1 MSQLK
6 KLAGD
11 TAVYGLSSI
20 IGRMLNYLLVP
31 LYTSVFATGTY
42 GVITELYGYVAFFN
56 IVYTYGLETAFFR
69 FATRHGFS
77 EDKVYYN
84 AQSLIILSS
93 LLFSGILYFLS
104 PQIASLLD
112 YPDKA
117 HLIRWLG
124 LILGIDAIVAI
135 PYAKL
140 RLEKKAWT
148 FAFTK
153 IFNISLN
160 IFLNIFFIIICA
172 NIYRGEFLPELKSW
186 ISWFYNPDW
195 GVDYVILS
203 NLIANATL
211 IPIFWRLNRSFTFS
225 LDKQLLRAM
234 LVYAYPLL
242 FMGLAGVTNEMLSR
256 VLLKYWLPEGFYPGK
271 TSLQALGIFGACYKL
286 AIFMNLT
293 IQAFRYA
300 AEPFFFSSSDNKNS
314 PELFAKVMH
323 WFVIVCSFIL
333 IAVSINLDIIGLIFI
348 RGAEYREGLHIVPIL
363 LLAYLFL
370 GVYFN
375 LSIWFK
381 LSDQTH
387 YATRITVVG
396 AILTIGLNLILI
408 PVLGYTGS
416 ALATFG
422 CYFSMAV
429 ICYFI
434 GQRYY
439 YIPYKTFKDLS
450 YICGTALLTYAVMQV
465 KLDNQILATS
475 FHLMIVLVY
484 MGIVVFLERK
494 ELSFFSKLRKVK

>member
-1 MSQLK
+1 M
-6 KLAGD
+6 
-11 TAVYGLSSI
+11 YGLSSI
-20 IGRMLNYLLVP
+20 IGRMLNYFLVP

-42 GVITELYGYVAFFN
+42 GVITELYGYVAFFM
-56 IVYTYGLETAFFR
+56 VVFTYGLETAFFR
-69 FATRHGFS
+69 FATKPGFS

-93 LLFSGILYFLS
+93 LLFSGVLYFLS
-104 PQIASLLD
+104 PQIAGLIE

-160 IFLNIFFIIICA
+160 IFLNVFFIVFCA
-172 NIYRGEFLPELKSW
+172 QVFQGNFMPGLKPW
-186 ISWFYNPDW
+186 VEWFYNPDW

-203 NLIANATL
+203 NLIANAAL
-211 IPIFWRLNRSFTFS
+211 IPIFWWLNRSFTFS
-225 LDKQLLRAM
+225 LDKSLLRSM

-286 AIFMNLT
+286 AIFMNLS
-293 IQAFRYA
+293 IQAFKYA
-300 AEPFFFSSSDNKNS
+300 AEPFFFSSSEDKNS
-314 PELFAKVMH
+314 PQLFAKVMH
-323 WFVIVCSFIL
+323 WFVIVCCVIL
-333 IAVSINLDIIGLIFI
+333 LAVSVNLDILGTIFL
-348 RGAEYREGLHIVPIL
+348 RRASYREGLDIVPIL

-381 LSDQTH
+381 LSDKTH
-387 YATRITVVG
+387 YATIITVIG
-396 AILTIGLNLILI
+396 AIITVILNLVLI

-422 CYFSMAV
+422 CYFSMSV

-434 GQRYY
+434 GQRYF
-439 YIPYKTFKDLS
+439 YIPYRTIQDLG
-450 YICGTALLTYAVMQV
+450 YICGTMLITYAVLEV
-465 KLDNQILATS
+465 NINNQILATS
-475 FHLMIVLVY
+475 FHIAVILVY
-484 MGIVVFLERK
+484 LGMVAFLERK
-494 ELSFFSKLRKVK
+494 ELSSFSKIRKTK

>member
-20 IGRMLNYLLVP
+20 IGRMLNYFLVP
-31 LYTSVFATGTY
+31 LYTSVFETGTY

-56 IVYTYGLETAFFR
+56 VVYTYGLETAFFR
-69 FATRHGFS
+69 FATRHDFS
-77 EDKVYYN
+77 QEKVYHN
-84 AQSLIILSS
+84 AQTLIILSS
-93 LLFSGILYFLS
+93 LFFSGILYFLS

-140 RLEKKAWT
+140 RLENKAWT
-148 FAFTK
+148 FALTK
-153 IFNISLN
+153 LFNIGLN
-160 IFLNIFFIIICA
+160 IFLNIFFILFCLQV
-172 NIYRGEFLPELKSW
+172 YQGELLPALKPY
-186 ISWFYNPDW
+186 INWFYNPDW

-211 IPIFWRLNRSFTFS
+211 IPIFWKLNRSFTFS
-225 LDKQLLRAM
+225 LDKSLLRSM
-234 LVYAYPLL
+234 LAYAYPLL

-271 TSLQALGIFGACYKL
+271 TSLDALGIFGACYKL
-286 AIFMNLT
+286 AVFMNLT
-293 IQAFRYA
+293 IQAFKYA
-300 AEPFFFSSSDNKNS
+300 AEPFFFSQSSDKNS
-314 PELFAKVMH
+314 PELFARVMH
-323 WFVIVCSFIL
+323 WFVIFCSFIL
-333 IAVSINLDIIGLIFI
+333 LSVSINLDLIGLFL
-348 RGAEYREGLHIVPIL
+348 RGAEYREGLNVVPIL

-387 YATRITVVG
+387 YATKITIIG
-396 AILTIGLNLILI
+396 ALVTIVLNLILI
-408 PVLGYTGS
+408 PIWGYTGS
-416 ALATFG
+416 ALATLG
-422 CYFSMAV
+422 CYFSMSL
-429 ICYFI
+429 ICFFI
-434 GQRYY
+434 GQRFF
-439 YIPYKTFKDLS
+439 YIPYKTAKDLG
-450 YICGTALLTYAVMQV
+450 YIIVTTLLTYGV
-465 KLDNQILATS
+465 LSLHIESQILATF
-475 FHLMIVLVY
+475 FHIIIMLIYLG
-484 MGIVVFLERK
+484 GIAFLERK
-494 ELSFFSKLRKVK
+494 EIANFSKLRKIK